1 MGTSYEQRYDWQY
14 LHNPAGKGSILF
26 AYEGEKPVGQI
37 ASFSCRYV
45 SRDGTILTAIAGEW
59 LCVSPQYRGKGIM
72 SKLIEFRLNDRQ
84 SPFVLDMPNKVP
96 LIRGFTRVCYLP
108 MNMKSFTKREQSF
121 LIVFIRGSPKK
132 SSSHSID
139 FGKIETG

>member
-1 MGTSYEQRYDWQY
+1 
-14 LHNPAGKGSILF
+14 
-26 AYEGEKPVGQI
+26 
-37 ASFSCRYV
+37 
-45 SRDGTILTAIAGEW
+45 
-59 LCVSPQYRGKGIM
+59 M

-84 SPFVLDMPNKVP
+84 SPFVLDMPNKAAAYKGVH
-96 LIRGFTRVCYLP
+96 TSTCYLP
-108 MNMKSFTKREQSF
+108 MNMKPLTTPLQSF